1 MESKNFKELSN
12 NKSVIKNA
20 MEIADKCR
28 KLGLS
33 NGASLGHHSGF
44 ADEVADCIETL
55 LGYVNELENNQLIKT
70 ADPKTYRTPIMHLPN
85 GDDVYVSVA
94 QDQAIDIYRVNSD
107 PEVSEDECL
116 CFVERSDRSGRT
128 DRTFITNN
136 IQSNACFCRHTA
148 SGRLKEMRLV
158 TQHYINVGSFFNKI
172 FRGGAPVRNGVAL
185 L

>member
-20 MEIADKCR
+20 MEIAEKCR
-28 KLGLS
+28 KLGLT
-33 NGASLGHHSGF
+33 NGTSLGHHSGF

-85 GDDVYVSVA
+85 GDDVYVNVA

-116 CFVERSDRSGRT
+116 CFVEYNPDEPEGKQLMVAAYCSYDEDTRYYAAYD
-128 DRTFITNN
+128 
-136 IQSNACFCRHTA
+136 
-148 SGRLKEMRLV
+148 KEEV
-158 TQHYINVGSFFNKI
+158 D
-172 FRGGAPVRNGVAL
+172 
-185 L
+185 